1 MEKFGS
7 GLNIPDPQHW
17 LHNWSYARNQCAEA
31 LSLLREKDLPGHP
44 SSRYYISGPTFET
57 GVSVRWKGGGAGGG
71 EVHGGGALGVA
82 QAAQ

>member
-1 MEKFGS
+1 M
-7 GLNIPDPQHW
+7 
-17 LHNWSYARNQCAEA
+17 AER
-31 LSLLREKDLPGHP
+31 STGFVPGHL

-71 EVHGGGALGVA
+71 EVHWGGALGVA